1 VQKKIQV
8 IAVFPNAV
16 KDVGFRITKD
26 AMAVLADEPV
36 VLRLPASLQTTIG
49 TDCTK
54 NVVFCA
60 EKALL
65 DGADCALVL
74 GGDGSVIKIASDCT
88 ERGIPLLGINLGR
101 IGYLAEVERDELYL
115 LTRLSRGE
123 YRIEERMM
131 LSICIERDGK
141 TIHKMPLALNEAV
154 ISNGAIARM
163 VELAVSCG
171 GHPVTSFHADGVII
185 ATPTGSTAYSMSAG
199 GPIID
204 PSLDC
209 LCITPVCAH
218 SLSARPILLS
228 PDSPL
233 TIENVCQREDN
244 TYLTVDGKEN
254 YKLLYGDV
262 VMVRRAAAS
271 TRMIR
276 FHENGFYTVLSRKMG
291 N

>member
-1 VQKKIQV
+1 MQKKIQV

-16 KDVGFRITKD
+16 KDVGFCVTRD
-26 AMAVLADEPV
+26 ALAVLADEPV
-36 VLRLPASLQTTIG
+36 RLRLPASLQPSLG
-49 TDCTK
+49 ADCAK
-54 NVVFCA
+54 NVTFCA
-60 EKALL
+60 DKTIL

-74 GGDGSVIKIASDCT
+74 GGDGSVIKIAAECT
-88 ERGIPLLGINLGR
+88 ALGIPLLGINLGR
-101 IGYLAEVERDELYL
+101 VGYLAEVEKDELYL

-141 TIHKMPLALNEAV
+141 QIYKMPPALNEAV
-154 ISNGAIARM
+154 ISNGAISRM
-163 VELAVSCG
+163 VDLAVSCG
-171 GHPVTSFHADGVII
+171 GHPITSFHADGVII

-204 PSLDC
+204 PALDC

-228 PDSPL
+228 PDSPMN
-233 TIENVCQREDN
+233 IKNVCQREDN

-254 YKLLYGDV
+254 FKLLYGDV
-262 VMVRRAAAS
+262 VTICRSAAV

-276 FHENGFYTVLSRKMG
+276 FSENGFYTVLSRKMG
-291 N
+291 T